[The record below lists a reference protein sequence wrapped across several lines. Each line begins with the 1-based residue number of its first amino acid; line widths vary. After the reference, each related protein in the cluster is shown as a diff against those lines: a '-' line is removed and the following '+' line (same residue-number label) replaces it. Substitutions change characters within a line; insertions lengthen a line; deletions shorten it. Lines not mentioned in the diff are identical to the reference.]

1 MPGIDFVT
9 VFTEHG
15 RPVLTALVGAI
26 LGSVGAGLR
35 CATRSPA
42 QPSSAADAPRPV
54 GPHPRDLE
62 SVEPLGRVFDR
73 SRRLLVAEHAVA
85 RELAKAP
92 DGEWM
97 IERAVII
104 GPHRVPF
111 VILGPAGVLVLC
123 ATDGDWTQHDL
134 AALRSAGDTLREHL
148 PGYDGPV
155 HAIVCLAFDR
165 QPPRTWRFATS
176 GWREGWLLG
185 LDDLWPWLN
194 SRSSDDG
201 VRAEDV
207 QRLDAAAGPRWDR
220 SYTARLT
227 RNVG

>member
-15 RPVLTALVGAI
+15 PPVLTALVGGI
-26 LGSVGAGLR
+26 LASVGAGLR
-35 CATRSPA
+35 CAIRKAAP
-42 QPSSAADAPRPV
+42 PPSAADAPRTARPQ
-54 GPHPRDLE
+54 PCDLE

-73 SRRLLVAEHAVA
+73 SRRVLVAEHAVA

-111 VILGPAGVLVLC
+111 VLLGPAGVFVLC
-123 ATDGDWTQHDL
+123 ATDGAWTQHDMQ
-134 AALRSAGDTLREHL
+134 ALTSAGDALREHL

-165 QPPRTWRFATS
+165 QPPRTWRFAAS
-176 GWREGWLLG
+176 GWRDGWLLG
-185 LDDLWPWLN
+185 LDDLWPWMN
-194 SRSSDDG
+194 SWPLDTG

-207 QRLDAAAGPRWDR
+207 HRLDVASGPRWDR
-220 SYTARLT
+220 SHTARLT